1 MATLLCECGTL
12 LRDDNPDFDYL
23 VMSKGQF
30 DVDLDSIALRGRARD
45 IWRCWTCERLWVF
58 WDLTS
63 EPVEYLRAESES

>member
-1 MATLLCECGTL
+1 LATLLCKCGTL

-23 VMSKGQF
+23 VMPKGQF